1 MPQSVRETG
10 AFEPALPDSGCASH
24 DSRVR
29 QIADLDMQ
37 NQRPRLLVVDDDRA
51 ILTLIGTIALAEGF
65 DVATTTNGEDAM
77 KQLRQRPA
85 ELVLLDLRMPGV
97 TGLDVLRSIRDVSPK
112 CKVVLM
118 TGFATIDSA
127 VEAVK
132 LGALDYLTKPFD
144 LQRLRQLL
152 ATVRDEAT
160 QRREVLTMEGDLAQ
174 RLEFCGMV
182 GRGPAMQE
190 VFGLIRRLAP
200 HVRTALISGETGTG
214 KELVA
219 RALHKLGPRST
230 KRFVTVNCSA
240 VVETLF
246 ESELFGHV
254 RGAFTGATEHKAG
267 LFETADGG
275 TLFLDEVGELP
286 LPVQAKLLRVLEE
299 GEVQRVGSLEP
310 RKIDVRLIAATNRDL
325 LAEVAAGRFRNDL
338 YYRLNI
344 VEIRLPRLCERREDI
359 PYLTAAFVRNFAQ
372 RFNKAMVGLTPGAE
386 RVLSDAMWD
395 GNVRQLR
402 NVIERACILAEG
414 DFVSEGD
421 LSGSMQD
428 HRLVPAAATQPG
440 VVMGGAARIDSNPA
454 PLVEVEREHI
464 IRTLQQV
471 RGNKAVAARL
481 LGISRRAFYRQ
492 LERHGLHQR
501 VPMSARANETV
512 SS

>member
-1 MPQSVRETG
+1 MQS
-10 AFEPALPDSGCASH
+10 
-24 DSRVR
+24 
-29 QIADLDMQ
+29 
-37 NQRPRLLVVDDDRA
+37 QRPRLLVVDDDRA

-65 DVATTTNGEDAM
+65 DVATTISGEDAM
-77 KQLRQRPA
+77 KQIRHRPVD
-85 ELVLLDLRMPGV
+85 LVLLDLRMPGI
-97 TGLDVLRSIRDVSPK
+97 TGLDVLRAIREINPRV
-112 CKVVLM
+112 KVVLM
-118 TGFATIDSA
+118 TGYGTIDTA

-132 LGALDYLTKPFD
+132 LGAVDYLTKPFD
-144 LQRLRQLL
+144 LPRLRQLL
-152 ATVRDEAT
+152 STVREEAE
-160 QRREVLTMEGDLAQ
+160 QRRAVLTMEGELAQ

-182 GRGPAMQE
+182 GRGPAIQE
-190 VFGLIRRLAP
+190 VFGMIRRLAP
-200 HVRTALISGETGTG
+200 HVRTVLVTGETGTG

-230 KRFVTVNCSA
+230 KRFITVNCSA

-254 RGAFTGATEHKAG
+254 RGAFTGATDNKAG
-267 LFETADGG
+267 LFELADGG

-286 LPVQAKLLRVLEE
+286 GAVQAKLLRVLEE

-325 LAEVAAGRFRNDL
+325 RAEVASGRFRNDL

-344 VEIRLPRLCERREDI
+344 VEIKLPPLRDRREDV
-359 PYLTAAFVRNFAQ
+359 PYLTAAFVRNFSQ
-372 RFNKAMVGLTPGAE
+372 RFTKPLVGLTPGAE
-386 RVLSDAMWD
+386 RMLSDARWD

-414 DFVSEGD
+414 DFVGEAD
-421 LSGSMQD
+421 LAGSMQELQMEP
-428 HRLVPAAATQPG
+428 LVPPPPAPLPQARYDVPTHGTPFGRAAS
-440 VVMGGAARIDSNPA
+440 DPA

-464 IRTLQQV
+464 VRTLQQV

-501 VPMSARANETV
+501 IPSGPRDLGNLKSAHAE
-512 SS
+512 

>member
-1 MPQSVRETG
+1 MN
-10 AFEPALPDSGCASH
+10 
-24 DSRVR
+24 
-29 QIADLDMQ
+29 

-65 DVATTTNGEDAM
+65 DVATTISGEDAM
-77 KQLRQRPA
+77 HQIGQRPVD
-85 ELVLLDLRMPGV
+85 LVLVDLRMPGI
-97 TGLDVLRSIRDVSPK
+97 TGLDVLRSIREISPRV
-112 CKVVLM
+112 KVVLM
-118 TGFATIDSA
+118 TGYGTIDSA

-132 LGALDYLTKPFD
+132 LGAVDYLTKPFD
-144 LQRLRQLL
+144 LPRLRQLL
-152 ATVRDEAT
+152 STVRDET
-160 QRREVLTMEGDLAQ
+160 DQRRAVLAMEGELAQ

-200 HVRTALISGETGTG
+200 HVRTVLVTGETGTG

-219 RALHKLGPRST
+219 RALHKLGPRSA
-230 KRFVTVNCSA
+230 KRFITVNCSA

-254 RGAFTGATEHKAG
+254 RGAFTGATENKAG
-267 LFETADGG
+267 LFELADGG

-286 LPVQAKLLRVLEE
+286 PSVQAKLLRVLEE
-299 GEVQRVGSLEP
+299 NEVQRVGSLEP

-325 LAEVAAGRFRNDL
+325 RAEVGAGRFRNDL

-344 VEIRLPRLCERREDI
+344 VEIRLPPLRDRREDV
-359 PYLTAAFVRNFAQ
+359 PYLTAAFVRSFSQ
-372 RFNKAMVGLTPGAE
+372 RFNKPLVGLTPGAE
-386 RVLSDAMWD
+386 RMLSDARWD

-414 DFVSEGD
+414 DFVSDAD
-421 LSGSMQD
+421 LEGSMQE
-428 HRLVPAAATQPG
+428 LQMQLSAPALPIAVLPAVAAPPAAHSWGRPS
-440 VVMGGAARIDSNPA
+440 DPA

-464 IRTLQQV
+464 VRTLQQV

-501 VPMSARANETV
+501 VPAGSRDLQAKDALHD
-512 SS
+512 